1 MQYAPLTATFYHWV
15 VGTMFMFVILIH
27 SPVVYLSDSLDRY
40 MFAILLGGCRQIMRS
55 GAMWFIKDPQNQNM
69 HPIRDIL
76 ERPTFTHLYKLFQ
89 SAIMY
94 ALVVVCGVGNVS
106 FVVQVFT
113 PSLLPFR
120 WKPRYDR
127 LFLARCKNVTR
138 LMSGIREPLAT
149 VPYDLVFMHLILHY
163 TTHYFRPRTAA
174 RQIGTVL
181 WK

>member
-1 MQYAPLTATFYHWV
+1 MW
-15 VGTMFMFVILIH
+15 
-27 SPVVYLSDSLDRY
+27 LSNSLGRY

-106 FVVQVFT
+106 LFVQLFT

-120 WKPRYDR
+120 WKPRYGR
-127 LFLARCKNVTR
+127 VFL
-138 LMSGIREPLAT
+138 REGYNAT
-149 VPYDLVFMHLILHY
+149 DE
-163 TTHYFRPRTAA
+163 
-174 RQIGTVL
+174 
-181 WK
+181 

>member
-1 MQYAPLTATFYHWV
+1 MVLPGGLSQGTTGVRAVRTFDSDVLPLGCWNDVHVCFDTI
-15 VGTMFMFVILIH
+15 IL
-27 SPVVYLSDSLDRY
+27 LDDSDSPSRY

-106 FVVQVFT
+106 LVVQTLT

-120 WKPRYDR
+120 WKPRY
-127 LFLARCKNVTR
+127 
-138 LMSGIREPLAT
+138 G
-149 VPYDLVFMHLILHY
+149 
-163 TTHYFRPRTAA
+163 
-174 RQIGTVL
+174 
-181 WK
+181 

>member
-1 MQYAPLTATFYHWV
+1 
-15 VGTMFMFVILIH
+15 
-27 SPVVYLSDSLDRY
+27 
-40 MFAILLGGCRQIMRS
+40 MRS

-76 ERPTFTHLYKLFQ
+76 ERPTFTHLYKLLQ

-120 WKPRYDR
+120 WKPRYGHMFSTQCD
-127 LFLARCKNVTR
+127 KGN
-138 LMSGIREPLAT
+138 
-149 VPYDLVFMHLILHY
+149 
-163 TTHYFRPRTAA
+163 
-174 RQIGTVL
+174 
-181 WK
+181 

>member
-1 MQYAPLTATFYHWV
+1 MRCHTGSLYDMVLPRGQPSGATGVHAVRALNGDVLPLGRWHDVHVCY
-15 VGTMFMFVILIH
+15 
-27 SPVVYLSDSLDRY
+27 SDTIYSLRVSYPLDRY

-120 WKPRYDR
+120 WKPR
-127 LFLARCKNVTR
+127 
-138 LMSGIREPLAT
+138 
-149 VPYDLVFMHLILHY
+149 
-163 TTHYFRPRTAA
+163 
-174 RQIGTVL
+174 
-181 WK
+181 

>member
-1 MQYAPLTATFYHWV
+1 MRCNTRSVYDMVLPGGLPQGSIGVHAVRALDSNILPLGRRDNVYVCGFYTLLYACNSNFP
-15 VGTMFMFVILIH
+15 G
-27 SPVVYLSDSLDRY
+27 RY

-94 ALVVVCGVGNVS
+94 ALVVLCGVGNVS
-106 FVVQVFT
+106 LVVQVFT

-120 WKPRYDR
+120 WKPR
-127 LFLARCKNVTR
+127 
-138 LMSGIREPLAT
+138 
-149 VPYDLVFMHLILHY
+149 
-163 TTHYFRPRTAA
+163 
-174 RQIGTVL
+174 
-181 WK
+181 

>member
-1 MQYAPLTATFYHWV
+1 
-15 VGTMFMFVILIH
+15 MFVVPIPFSGLYV
-27 SPVVYLSDSLDRY
+27 SNSFGRY

-76 ERPTFTHLYKLFQ
+76 ERPTFTHLYKLLQ

-94 ALVVVCGVGNVS
+94 ALVVVCGVGNVA

-120 WKPRYDR
+120 WKPRYGR
-127 LFLARCKNVTR
+127 
-138 LMSGIREPLAT
+138 MSRT
-149 VPYDLVFMHLILHY
+149 PYK
-163 TTHYFRPRTAA
+163 T
-174 RQIGTVL
+174 
-181 WK
+181 

>member
-1 MQYAPLTATFYHWV
+1 
-15 VGTMFMFVILIH
+15 
-27 SPVVYLSDSLDRY
+27 

-106 FVVQVFT
+106 FVVQALT

-120 WKPRYDR
+120 WKPR
-127 LFLARCKNVTR
+127 
-138 LMSGIREPLAT
+138 
-149 VPYDLVFMHLILHY
+149 
-163 TTHYFRPRTAA
+163 
-174 RQIGTVL
+174 
-181 WK
+181 

>member
-1 MQYAPLTATFYHWV
+1 MRLTSAEQVATFIIIELIVFPLGCGVILDLCTIWFFPEVSLKARFVFMQYAPLTATFYHWV
-15 VGTMFMFVILIH
+15 VGTMFMSVAVGPILC
-27 SPVVYLSDSLDRY
+27 LCDSDSSDRY

-94 ALVVVCGVGNVS
+94 AFVVVCGVGNVS
-106 FVVQVFT
+106 LVVQVFT

-120 WKPRYDR
+120 WKPRYHHI
-127 LFLARCKNVTR
+127 FSEK
-138 LMSGIREPLAT
+138 S
-149 VPYDLVFMHLILHY
+149 
-163 TTHYFRPRTAA
+163 AA
-174 RQIGTVL
+174 
-181 WK
+181 

>member
-15 VGTMFMFVILIH
+15 VGTMFMFVAIEITLC
-27 SPVVYLSDSLDRY
+27 DSNPTDRY
-40 MFAILLGGCRQIMRS
+40 MFAILLGGCRQIMRP

-94 ALVVVCGVGNVS
+94 ALVVVCGVGNIS
-106 FVVQVFT
+106 LVVQVFT

-120 WKPRYDR
+120 WKPRYG
-127 LFLARCKNVTR
+127 LTSLPNIT
-138 LMSGIREPLAT
+138 
-149 VPYDLVFMHLILHY
+149 
-163 TTHYFRPRTAA
+163 
-174 RQIGTVL
+174 
-181 WK
+181 

>member
-1 MQYAPLTATFYHWV
+1 MVFPGGQPQGSIGVRAVRAFDGNVLPLGSRNDVHVCCPDT
-15 VGTMFMFVILIH
+15 ILRLC
-27 SPVVYLSDSLDRY
+27 LSDSLSRY

-106 FVVQVFT
+106 CIVQVFT

-120 WKPRYDR
+120 WKPRYGH
-127 LFLARCKNVTR
+127 FVSTR
-138 LMSGIREPLAT
+138 RK
-149 VPYDLVFMHLILHY
+149 VQRD
-163 TTHYFRPRTAA
+163 
-174 RQIGTVL
+174 
-181 WK
+181 